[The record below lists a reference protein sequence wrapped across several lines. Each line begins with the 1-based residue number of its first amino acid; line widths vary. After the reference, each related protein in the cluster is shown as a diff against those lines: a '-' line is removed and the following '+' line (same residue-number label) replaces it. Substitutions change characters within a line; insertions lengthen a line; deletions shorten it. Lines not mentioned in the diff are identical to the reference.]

1 MELSHNSILLEKK
14 TILKGKSDAKR
25 KILIVDDDPDIV
37 EAMRLVLESQNFE
50 VHTAINGTE
59 CLRKIKETNPDL
71 TILDVMMDELT
82 EGFHVARRLK
92 NAAPNSEYAPFSKIP
107 ILILTSL
114 TKRGYINFS
123 NEKDKEAMPVDAFL
137 EKPVPPEILIE
148 NVRSLLNII

>member
-1 MELSHNSILLEKK
+1 MKK
-14 TILKGKSDAKR
+14 V
-25 KILIVDDDPDIV
+25 LIVDDDPDIV

-50 VHTAINGTE
+50 VHKALNGTE
-59 CLRKIKETNPDL
+59 CLRKVKELNPDL

-82 EGFHVARRLK
+82 EGFQVACRLK
-92 NAAPNSEYAPFSKIP
+92 NTDPNSEYAPFSKIP

-114 TKRGYINFS
+114 TKRGYMNFN

-148 NVRSLLNII
+148 NVRLLLNMT